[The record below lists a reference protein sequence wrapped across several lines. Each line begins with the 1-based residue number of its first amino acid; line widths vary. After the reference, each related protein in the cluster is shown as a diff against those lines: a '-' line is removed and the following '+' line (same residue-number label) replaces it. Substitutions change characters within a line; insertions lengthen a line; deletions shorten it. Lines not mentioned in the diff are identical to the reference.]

1 MDIGVGKLCVC
12 ALNEK
17 KNKHSPFLHVR
28 NTEQSSRRI
37 VNICSLMAIFG
48 LQIVISLVVFCFL
61 TKLTKYYSLGRWLLC
76 QGLFHYW
83 PPTNE
88 EFKQAIKQRY
98 AKETTGK
105 SKKQSHVSK
114 SYEKHAAVNNESS
127 NTVEEFPIPIDT
139 SIELKLIPLIH
150 RDAIQVKYVDD
161 FFSLVD
167 FISGSIAVFILTEV
181 YLYAMPLLR
190 PSNEYLNEINLSL
203 FWSLVSLLLA
213 FSVLTKFVREYL
225 KVDEGILCIIF
236 GALSFLLALC
246 LQYIDER
253 FFHFNLKDTYGNRT
267 IVYNDENDE
276 ESNYLDRR
284 FIYLVMVLSLVN
296 AFQSVILF
304 FPAFR
309 FGQLQYLFI
318 TKNQK
323 KEGRQLGVFL
333 LTILNFVLP
342 IFVCLLWFKPMIER
356 FTEEQLLQLKF
367 ASILLCIVLRVALFK
382 PYMQMYL
389 DTAFD
394 RVKILYEQQ
403 QLTATRVT
411 NLSYQRNVTSIFR
424 YLGVV
429 VSQYILPAFIEL
441 LICFYLRVFSA
452 QKNASVDQPSLP
464 PKWLQNLDQYMTT
477 TANSNTSLLLS
488 WNDMHSLFHPE
499 HMTVL
504 LSYFLFWHHAI
515 FCLVSCGSLIYNTY
529 IQREQH
535 VSMKSD

>member
-1 MDIGVGKLCVC
+1 
-12 ALNEK
+12 
-17 KNKHSPFLHVR
+17 
-28 NTEQSSRRI
+28 
-37 VNICSLMAIFG
+37 MAIFG

-61 TKLTKYYSLGRWLLC
+61 TKLTKYYSIGRWLLC
-76 QGLFHYW
+76 KGLFHYW

-98 AKETTGK
+98 AKETNAK
-105 SKKQSHVSK
+105 SKKQSHLSK
-114 SYEKHAAVNNESS
+114 SFQKNAPISNESS
-127 NTVEEFPIPIDT
+127 NAAEEFPIPIDT
-139 SIELKLIPLIH
+139 SIELKLIPLVH

-167 FISGSIAVFILTEV
+167 FISGSIVVFLLTEI
-181 YLYAMPLLR
+181 YLYVVPLVRHNTEHLH
-190 PSNEYLNEINLSL
+190 EINLSL

-213 FSVLTKFVREYL
+213 LSVLTKFVREYL

-267 IVYNDENDE
+267 IVYNDDNDE

-284 FIYLVMVLSLVN
+284 FIYLVMVLSIVN

-323 KEGRQLGVFL
+323 KEGKQIGVFL
-333 LTILNFVLP
+333 LTIVNFALP

-356 FTEEQLLQLKF
+356 FTDEQLLQMKF
-367 ASILLCIVLRVALFK
+367 ISILLCIVLRLALFK
-382 PYMQMYL
+382 PYIQIYL

-411 NLSYQRNVTSIFR
+411 NLAYQRNVTSIFF

-429 VSQYILPAFIEL
+429 ASQYILPALIEL
-441 LICFYLRVFSA
+441 LICFYLKVFSS
-452 QKNASVDQPSLP
+452 QKNAPITQPSLP
-464 PKWLQNLDQYMTT
+464 PKWMQSFDQYMATP
-477 TANSNTSLLLS
+477 ANSNSSLLS
-488 WNDMHSLFHPE
+488 TWNEMHSLFHHE

-504 LSYFLFWHHAI
+504 LSYLLFWHHAI

-535 VSMKSD
+535 VNVKSD